1 MISIDH
7 RSTLQ
12 TSYHIC
18 VPDGRPLNIT
28 ATLVERILHTSLG
41 RLLQGL
47 KKDLTS
53 ASFTTCPCCAKG
65 RRYFTRLSLE
75 RMLRRKSMKKTES
88 GIPHGIKSMNS
99 IYCSITGETMQC
111 THAQLFE

>member
-1 MISIDH
+1 MCTGRTPFEYYRYSS
-7 RSTLQ
+7 RYASYTL
-12 TSYHIC
+12 
-18 VPDGRPLNIT
+18 L
-28 ATLVERILHTSLG
+28 LVDCFKGS
-41 RLLQGL
+41 